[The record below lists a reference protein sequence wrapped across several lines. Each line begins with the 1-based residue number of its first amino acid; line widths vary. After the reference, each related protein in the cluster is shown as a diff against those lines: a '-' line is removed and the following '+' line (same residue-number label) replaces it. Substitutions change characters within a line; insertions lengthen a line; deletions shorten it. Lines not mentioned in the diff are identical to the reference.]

1 LLWEFLI
8 LDQRGGVV
16 KVAHHYSAI
25 PIMAKG
31 FYQRQMSGMVIG
43 YEKES
48 YS

>member
-1 LLWEFLI
+1 MTQPF
-8 LDQRGGVV
+8 V
-16 KVAHHYSAI
+16 KFVSFVTGDPNGDSAI